1 MGQEALKIRRFLV
14 NELRWESADVYT
26 LVLKPESGVE
36 RLGFKA
42 GQWVYLHLLDAAG
55 GSWGRAAFSIATA
68 PEESDEWIELA
79 VKIHGD
85 LTKKGAQ
92 LQPGDM
98 VGIQGPFGVFVV
110 PEDAQRLVFF
120 AAGIGITPLRSMIRS
135 LALQKKQLP
144 ITLLY
149 SNKSVEETVYFEE
162 FERLAKDWPSFQPV
176 FFLTAHTPSE
186 WNYATGRINAESF
199 ARYCPDIADATFLM
213 CGPASFMD
221 CVKGLLEERGV
232 DVKRR
237 LRKELFG

>member
-26 LVLKPESGVE
+26 IVLKPESGAE
-36 RLGFKA
+36 RLAFQA
-42 GQWVYLHLLDAAG
+42 GQWVYLHLLNADG

-79 VKIHGD
+79 IKIHGD
-85 LTKKGAQ
+85 FTKKGAQ
-92 LQPGDM
+92 LQPGDV
-98 VGIQGPFGVFVV
+98 VGVQGPFGVFTV
-110 PEDAQRLVFF
+110 PPEAKRLVFF

-135 LALQKKQLP
+135 LALQKKQVP
-144 ITLLY
+144 VTLLY
-149 SNKSVEETVYFEE
+149 SNKTVEETVYFEE

-176 FFLTAHTPSE
+176 FFLTAHQPAAWAYE
-186 WNYATGRINAESF
+186 TGRIDA
-199 ARYCPDIADATFLM
+199 ARLVKLCPDVSDAMFLM
-213 CGPASFMD
+213 CGPEAFMD